1 MKRYILS
8 FLFLA
13 LTGVIFAQRH
23 DFVIHG
29 YVPQLPDGT
38 VVGVAGVEDSI
49 EKGVDTVVSH
59 GRFVLKGTID
69 RPKRAMLSTNN
80 LSLVEKNHWPDDSIR
95 WNYVDLF
102 LSPGDITLTPDLK
115 IQGTKVQNDFQTLLD
130 MTGGD
135 WRNDSIDWLFIDK
148 HPQSVVTA
156 FLVNNMLKRGYHLSH
171 DEVERLG
178 RALTACPEAPER
190 YEEFQWRLDN
200 ARKSTVGSPLI
211 DLEIRDTLNNV
222 MHLKDVVPKGK
233 FVLID
238 FWASWC
244 GQCLAAF
251 PLLEKVGKKYAG
263 DFTIIDLSIDTKDT
277 AWRRAMQRHP
287 QPWPQYCTTA
297 QGYKDLFTKY
307 QIGNGVPYFVLV
319 APDGRVMRSPQY
331 PEDVEKILQLY
342 LTPSQK

>member
-49 EKGVDTVVSH
+49 EEGVDTVVSH
-59 GRFVLKGTID
+59 GRFVLKGSID

-80 LSLVEKNHWPDDSIR
+80 LAIVEKNHWPDDSIR

-102 LSPGDITLTPDLK
+102 LSAGDITLTPDLK

-156 FLVNNMLKRGYHLSH
+156 FLVAHLLKRG
-171 DEVERLG
+171 
-178 RALTACPEAPER
+178 
-190 YEEFQWRLDN
+190 
-200 ARKSTVGSPLI
+200 
-211 DLEIRDTLNNV
+211 
-222 MHLKDVVPKGK
+222 
-233 FVLID
+233 
-238 FWASWC
+238 
-244 GQCLAAF
+244 
-251 PLLEKVGKKYAG
+251 
-263 DFTIIDLSIDTKDT
+263 
-277 AWRRAMQRHP
+277 
-287 QPWPQYCTTA
+287 
-297 QGYKDLFTKY
+297 
-307 QIGNGVPYFVLV
+307 
-319 APDGRVMRSPQY
+319 
-331 PEDVEKILQLY
+331 
-342 LTPSQK
+342 